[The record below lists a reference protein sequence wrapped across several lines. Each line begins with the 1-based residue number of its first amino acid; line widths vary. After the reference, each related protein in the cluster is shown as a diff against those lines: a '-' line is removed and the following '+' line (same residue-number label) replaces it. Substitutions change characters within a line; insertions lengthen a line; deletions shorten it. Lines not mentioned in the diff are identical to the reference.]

1 MAAFKS
7 WRRMRAA
14 RGYREPAAGGAVCRY
29 VAIVMDGNGRWAQ
42 RKGLPVA
49 AGHRAGARALRRVL
63 ERCLDVGIEEITVYS
78 FSTENWNRPAEE
90 VAALMDLFIEQ
101 ITTQVPDIHE
111 RGVRVRFVGRR
122 EGVPPLL
129 VERIDAAESL
139 TALNTRMTL
148 YIAFN
153 YGGRAEILDA
163 VRTLAARAPAALA
176 AGASPDSI
184 DEAAFR
190 RCLSAPEMHD
200 PELLIRTSG
209 EQRISNF
216 LLWQLAYS
224 ELYFSPKLWP
234 DFGESDLDEALAEY
248 ARRLRRFGAR

>member
-1 MAAFKS
+1 
-7 WRRMRAA
+7 
-14 RGYREPAAGGAVCRY
+14 
-29 VAIVMDGNGRWAQ
+29 
-42 RKGLPVA
+42 
-49 AGHRAGARALRRVL
+49 
-63 ERCLDVGIEEITVYS
+63 
-78 FSTENWNRPAEE
+78 
-90 VAALMDLFIEQ
+90 
-101 ITTQVPDIHE
+101 
-111 RGVRVRFVGRR
+111 
-122 EGVPPLL
+122 VPPLL

-163 VRTLAARAPAALA
+163 VRALAARAPAALA
-176 AGASPDSI
+176 AGATPDAI

-234 DFGESDLDEALAEY
+234 DFGGSDLDEALAEY

>member
-1 MAAFKS
+1 VAALKS
-7 WRRMRAA
+7 WRRMRAV
-14 RGYREPAAGGAVCRY
+14 RGYREPAAGGASY
-29 VAIVMDGNGRWAQ
+29 LAIIMDGNGRWAQ
-42 RKGLPVA
+42 RKRLPVA
-49 AGHRAGARALRRVL
+49 AGHRAGARALRLVL
-63 ERCLDVGIEEITVYS
+63 ERCLDLGIEEVTVYS
-78 FSTENWNRPAEE
+78 FSTENWNRPAAE
-90 VAALMDLFIEQ
+90 VEALMDLFIEQ
-101 ITTQVPDIHE
+101 ITTQVPDIHQ
-111 RGVRVRFVGRR
+111 RGARVRFIGRR
-122 EGVPPLL
+122 DDVPPPLA
-129 VERIDAAESL
+129 ERIDAAESL

-163 VRTLAARAPAALA
+163 VRALA
-176 AGASPDSI
+176 AGAPVDSI

-234 DFGESDLDEALAEY
+234 DFDESDLDEALAEY